1 MSARLHRAPL
11 AVASDGSVLVNL
23 AHFDGV
29 ASVADAVEKAVNAQ
43 REVFFGVVVTTE
55 ELHRIVLPRVAQ
67 AAREAAA
74 YVAGGR
80 NKTRAR

>member
-1 MSARLHRAPL
+1 MSARLHSAPL

-29 ASVADAVEKAVNAQ
+29 TDLDDAVEKAG
-43 REVFFGVVVTTE
+43 RERGKVFVGVVVTTE

>member
-29 ASVADAVEKAVNAQ
+29 TSVADAVEKAVNAQ

-67 AAREAAA
+67 VAREAAA